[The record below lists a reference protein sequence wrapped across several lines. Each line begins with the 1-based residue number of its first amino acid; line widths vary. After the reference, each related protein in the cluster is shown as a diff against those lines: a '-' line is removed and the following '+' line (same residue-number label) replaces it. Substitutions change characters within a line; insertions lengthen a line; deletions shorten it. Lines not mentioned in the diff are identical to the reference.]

1 MTTTDHAHCT
11 VRQDERPAFAAR
23 ASEIVARLWRAFRNR
38 RAFQRLGEMS
48 DAELADIGLT
58 RADLRIAS
66 DPRIGQDPTARLG
79 AVAMERIERTEALA
93 RQVH

>member
-1 MTTTDHAHCT
+1 MTTTHHATCT
-11 VRQDERPAFAAR
+11 LHERPALAAR
-23 ASEIVARLWRAFRNR
+23 ASKVVARLWRAFRNR

-58 RADLRIAS
+58 RADLRIAA
-66 DPRIGQDPTARLG
+66 DPRFGDDPTARLG
-79 AVAMERIERTEALA
+79 AVAQERIRLTEALA